1 MRYPFI
7 ILMNSHL
14 IVDDELYL
22 FKDFTVRIQTNSVKI
37 FCKLTEDISDKYVHN
52 LRKIIELNKLVFK
65 EKIAEFE
72 KKFAILLEELV
83 QFIAEVDLTVSNI
96 KTAKKY
102 ISRILPQ
109 CVSAREKTTADGAII
124 TE

>member
-1 MRYPFI
+1 MFFP
-7 ILMNSHL
+7 
-14 IVDDELYL
+14 
-22 FKDFTVRIQTNSVKI
+22 KI

-102 ISRILPQ
+102 NYSCPKI
-109 CVSAREKTTADGAII
+109 VKTKENENFIELIDLIFWGFRAAK
-124 TE
+124 